1 MSGRAAILGIAVAGL
16 AAAALLWSGRS
27 AAAAR
32 WRIDQGRT
40 RLASIREQSAEVAR
54 LRASAPRDQDR
65 PAAPENLPHT
75 VSSVLRACGLPASS
89 LASFGTSGESRDMD
103 IATRR
108 ASLVLQR
115 VALPQVGRFLAE
127 WRRAEPRWTVTG
139 IDIAPHGDPPA
150 AGGDLPLQASITL
163 ESSIRVPGARP

>member
-1 MSGRAAILGIAVAGL
+1 MSGRAAILGISVAGF

-32 WRIDQGRT
+32 WRMDQTRT
-40 RLASIREQSAEVAR
+40 HLASLGEQSAELAR
-54 LRASAPRDQDR
+54 LLALAPRDQDR
-65 PAAPENLPHT
+65 PAAPEDLPRR
-75 VSSVLRACGLPASS
+75 VSGVLRACGLSASS
-89 LASFGTSGESRDMD
+89 LASFGTSGESRDEG
-103 IATRR
+103 IVTRR

-127 WRRAEPRWTVTG
+127 WRRAEPCWTATG
-139 IDIAPHGDPPA
+139 IEIAPHGDPPA

-163 ESSIRVPGARP
+163 ESPIRAPGARP